1 MIEIT
6 NLRPAILNEEDHTYT
21 DENGVKARFSIS
33 QIANRGVSLPE
44 IKHIKDAAL
53 TGTHTHKLLH
63 KIIKQTYEELGKQKY
78 NNCFNFRACF
88 ERVRTLEN
96 AEDREVACG
105 FLSHLEALGVG
116 TIESLLAEV
125 PFMVDF
131 NGVPVAGTPDLIL
144 YTQGEYLSENTGTI
158 VIDFKTAKMGGFK
171 KEHHLQLYGYYLVR
185 GTRHDLRAYVCHP
198 EGCKLLFEDEAPEWI
213 AEEFEDNFNY
223 LLSMDEPKEVLSI
236 NQTHKTYY
244 EQYAQALQDLKAEK
258 AQLNAQVR
266 ALEKQENMIT
276 DMIYQEIEA
285 LGLNESNIVQTDELE
300 IRLQKSRRHALTYK
314 PELEKYYDCSV
325 SEEYVLTFKGKDVK
339 IKRKEVTND

>member
-1 MIEIT
+1 
-6 NLRPAILNEEDHTYT
+6 
-21 DENGVKARFSIS
+21 
-33 QIANRGVSLPE
+33 
-44 IKHIKDAAL
+44 
-53 TGTHTHKLLH
+53 
-63 KIIKQTYEELGKQKY
+63 
-78 NNCFNFRACF
+78 
-88 ERVRTLEN
+88 
-96 AEDREVACG
+96 
-105 FLSHLEALGVG
+105 
-116 TIESLLAEV
+116 
-125 PFMVDF
+125 
-131 NGVPVAGTPDLIL
+131 
-144 YTQGEYLSENTGTI
+144 
-158 VIDFKTAKMGGFK
+158 
-171 KEHHLQLYGYYLVR
+171 
-185 GTRHDLRAYVCHP
+185 
-198 EGCKLLFEDEAPEWI
+198 
-213 AEEFEDNFNY
+213 
-223 LLSMDEPKEVLSI
+223 MDEPKEVLSI